1 MKSLAGAFKVVCQID
16 PCCTKIRE
24 VGEPCSLRC
33 GCLVR
38 AEMEQLH
45 IWMKYMVSFHLYN
58 TTNIENM
65 GLNGAI
71 YNHIEIDILE
81 GG

>member
-1 MKSLAGAFKVVCQID
+1 
-16 PCCTKIRE
+16 
-24 VGEPCSLRC
+24 
-33 GCLVR
+33 
-38 AEMEQLH
+38 MEQLH